1 MSCFILIS
9 LVLIGSIAFLIPQ
22 ADAKE
27 YIVSI
32 PFGAFDPS
40 FDTPADNWYEP
51 PVVSINQGD
60 TITWINND
68 REGHTVTSGQGP
80 GRFGWMGGD
89 KFGESDGYFAS
100 GRFMA
105 SESWA
110 FTFDIT
116 GLFNYFCTIHPWM
129 EGVVFVGESIPDY
142 PHDAT
147 GQKIEKFPVI
157 EYTADE
163 LIELDMTWEPNVIKT
178 HEKTSFIYH
187 TYDPATNSNL
197 DKMKYDI
204 IIVQNGEE
212 IFRDEGLTGIGGD
225 YRNFI
230 FNEAGPIE
238 IQFENIE
245 SGGTSGIE
253 SASRAP
259 MVVPSLRIIKFTTMV
274 YDNPEKISH
283 QEMMIQPAKRVEL
296 QYELLVAIIVI
307 PGGLAVF
314 VILYMMYGKEKSRK
328 KTFSGKNSAI

>member
-1 MSCFILIS
+1 MGGIFC
-9 LVLIGSIAFLIPQ
+9 VIPQ

-40 FDTPADNWYEP
+40 FDTPAENWYEL
-51 PVVSINQGD
+51 PVMSIQEGD

-89 KFGESDGYFAS
+89 KFGETDGNFDS
-100 GRFMA
+100 ERFLPG
-105 SESWA
+105 ESWSLS
-110 FTFDIT
+110 FDEG

-129 EGVVFVGESIPDY
+129 EGIVFVGKSIPDY

-147 GQKIEKFPVI
+147 GNKIEKFPII

-178 HEKTSFIYH
+178 HEKVSFIYH
-187 TYDPATNSNL
+187 TYDPKTNSNL

-204 IIVQNGEE
+204 LLIQNGEE

-230 FNEAGPIE
+230 FDESGPIE
-238 IQFENIE
+238 IRFENIQ

-253 SASRAP
+253 SESRTP
-259 MVVPSLRIIKFTTMV
+259 MSIPTLRTIMFTTMV
-274 YDNPEKISH
+274 YDNPEIVSH
-283 QEMMIQPAKRVEL
+283 EDMVVQPAKRIEL
-296 QYELLVAIIVI
+296 QYELLVAIIIV

-314 VILYMMYGKEKSRK
+314 VILYMMYGKK
-328 KTFSGKNSAI
+328 K

>member
-1 MSCFILIS
+1 MNYFILVS
-9 LVLIGSIAFLIPQ
+9 LVFVGGIFCVIPQ

-40 FDTPADNWYEP
+40 FDTPAENWYEL
-51 PVVSINQGD
+51 PVMSIQEGD

-89 KFGESDGYFAS
+89 KFGESDGNFDS
-100 GRFMA
+100 ERFLPG
-105 SESWA
+105 ESWSLS
-110 FTFDIT
+110 FDEG
-116 GLFNYFCTIHPWM
+116 GLFNYFCIIHPWM
-129 EGVVFVGESIPDY
+129 EGIVFVGKSIPDY

-147 GQKIEKFPVI
+147 GNKIEKFPII

-178 HEKTSFIYH
+178 HQKISFIYH
-187 TYDPATNSNL
+187 TYDPKTNSNL

-204 IIVQNGEE
+204 LLIQNGEE

-230 FNEAGPIE
+230 FDEAGPIE
-238 IQFENIE
+238 IRFENIQ

-253 SASRAP
+253 SVARTP
-259 MVVPSLRIIKFTTMV
+259 MTILTLRTIMFTAMV
-274 YDNPEKISH
+274 YDNPDMVSH
-283 QEMMIQPAKRVEL
+283 EGMVIQPAKRIEL
-296 QYELLVAIIVI
+296 QYELLVAIIIV

-314 VILYMMYGKEKSRK
+314 VILYMMYGKK
-328 KTFSGKNSAI
+328 K